1 MEEAKRNEFKK
12 VATTLE
18 EAQSLTESGFE
29 YVTDMKIGEM
39 TYKLFCKKKTERK
52 KRRRYFSVYSTLSL
66 GRIAS
71 S

>member
-1 MEEAKRNEFKK
+1 MEEAKRNKFQK

-18 EAQSLTESGFE
+18 EAQSLIEDGFE

-39 TYKLFCKKKTERK
+39 TYKLFRKKKTDRK
-52 KRRRYFSVYSTLSL
+52 KRRRYFSVYSTFSL